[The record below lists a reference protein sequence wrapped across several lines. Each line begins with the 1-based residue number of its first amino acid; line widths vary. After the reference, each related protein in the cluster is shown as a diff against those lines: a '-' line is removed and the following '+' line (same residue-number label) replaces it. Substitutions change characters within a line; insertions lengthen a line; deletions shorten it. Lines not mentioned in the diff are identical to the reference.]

1 MHKNIVRLFNYEITD
16 KEIVILMEY
25 AEKGDL
31 YMNLDKFKNMNVKQ
45 ILKFFKQILDAV
57 NYIHNKG
64 YIHRD
69 IKPENILIDDSFKP
83 LIADFGT
90 AVKKN

>member
-45 ILKFFKQILDAV
+45 ILKFFK
-57 NYIHNKG
+57 
-64 YIHRD
+64 
-69 IKPENILIDDSFKP
+69 
-83 LIADFGT
+83 
-90 AVKKN
+90 